1 MAPQPIING
10 GLTLGFD
17 WKGIDLSADFSLAGG
32 YAFTPNWETR
42 WPFQN
47 GRTLV
52 RETQF
57 KHGWRHEE
65 PFDPI
70 SAWIPG
76 DVPAL
81 RFPAREY
88 VSWNRNLDY
97 WTTNVVAFRLRS
109 LEIGYTLP
117 RKWLAAA
124 RIQKVRFYVN
134 TYNLFSI
141 DNVKKYGVDPEIADR
156 NGMQYPQNRVVNIGA
171 NLTF

>member
-1 MAPQPIING
+1 MR
-10 GLTLGFD
+10 
-17 WKGIDLSADFSLAGG
+17 
-32 YAFTPNWETR
+32 FT
-42 WPFQN
+42 
-47 GRTLV
+47 
-52 RETQF
+52 
-57 KHGWRHEE
+57 
-65 PFDPI
+65 
-70 SAWIPG
+70 
-76 DVPAL
+76 
-81 RFPAREY
+81 AREY

-117 RKWLAAA
+117 KKWLAAA

-156 NGMQYPQNRVVNIGA
+156 NGMQYPQNRVINIGA